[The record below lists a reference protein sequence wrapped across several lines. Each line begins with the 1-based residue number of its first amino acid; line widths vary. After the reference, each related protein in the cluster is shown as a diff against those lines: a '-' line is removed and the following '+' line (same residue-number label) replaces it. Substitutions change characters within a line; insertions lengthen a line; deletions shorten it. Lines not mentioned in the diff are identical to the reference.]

1 VSLRF
6 ALFVKQ
12 RRFTGGEA
20 STASELDVDEIFL
33 SMGQVDLMGNGMKK
47 TGDVLMGFH
56 GVLMGFNGVSMGFNG
71 GFMGDFSCDSSIS
84 ICF

>member
-1 VSLRF
+1 
-6 ALFVKQ
+6 
-12 RRFTGGEA
+12 
-20 STASELDVDEIFL
+20 
-33 SMGQVDLMGNGMKK
+33 MGQVGLMGNGMKK

-84 ICF
+84 ICFQWLFCVQIFFMWDS